1 MAKPS
6 PVKIPTTTLDD
17 YAHSPFHY
25 TVVLGDH
32 AGLTRLV
39 SSLPKLTEPE
49 QIHTESDSISQ
60 ERVAEIISAVIDRRD
75 VPFRETPLHL
85 AVRISDVLA
94 VKTISS
100 AGADAALRN
109 VAGWN
114 ALDEA
119 VCRGNAEITEI
130 ILRHQ
135 RRSGWCK
142 WRRRLP
148 YLIAV
153 LGRMRDFYVEVSISF
168 ESSVIPF
175 FGKVVSIPVAPSDTY
190 RIWKREGDLRAD
202 MSLTGFDRFKIR
214 RANRSFLFLSDD
226 DVSSPG
232 TLLVLNREEKTILNA
247 FENAGETVSER
258 EMDVTKAELVEMK
271 NWRGQEKVE
280 TVREWKA
287 KRYEVKNMSFSSKSR
302 TAAVTAGETEQNSV
316 SDNQNGRSFSKPLTR
331 QLSCSNVEEKE
342 VQTSSRRRR
351 KSVSLPAAEV
361 PAVAS
366 GVPRIKGKETV
377 KSLSPSVWL
386 TNDFPLTTE
395 ELLPVLDILAINVEA
410 VRRMKELLTVR
421 FPPGTFP
428 VKMSIPVIPTVKVVI
443 TFSKF
448 VALPSMDQFYTPV
461 SSPSHISAGVEDQ
474 CDVESDTRTPSTLR
488 RSFSTP
494 SWLRLKAT
502 KKSSQRRLKKEQ
514 AQMVDPFT
522 IPAGYKWTSKSD

>member
-25 TVVLGDH
+25 AVVLGDH
-32 AGLTRLV
+32 AGLIRLV

-49 QIHTESDSISQ
+49 QIHTESDSVSQ
-60 ERVAEIISAVIDRRD
+60 ERAAEIISAVIDRRD

-85 AVRISDVLA
+85 AVRIGDVLA
-94 VKTISS
+94 VKTLSS

-119 VCRGNAEITEI
+119 VRRGNAEITEM

-135 RRSGWCK
+135 RRSAWCR

-148 YLIAV
+148 CLIAV
-153 LGRMRDFYVEVSISF
+153 LERMRDFYVEVSISF

-175 FGKVVSIPVAPSDTY
+175 FGKVAPSDTY
-190 RIWKREGDLRAD
+190 RIWKRGEDLRAD
-202 MSLTGFDRFKIR
+202 TSLTGFDRFKIR
-214 RANRSFLFLSDD
+214 RANRRFLFLGEG
-226 DVSSPG
+226 DVSSSSPG
-232 TLLVLNREEKTILNA
+232 TLLVLNREDKTISNA

-258 EMDVTKAELVEMK
+258 EMDFTKAELVVMK
-271 NWRGQEKVE
+271 NWRGKEKVE
-280 TVREWKA
+280 TVGEWKA
-287 KRYEVKNMSFSSKSR
+287 KRYEAKNVSFSLKSPKV
-302 TAAVTAGETEQNSV
+302 AVAAGETEKNSP
-316 SDNQNGRSFSKPLTR
+316 SLTR
-331 QLSCSNVEEKE
+331 QLSCSDVEEKE
-342 VQTSSRRRR
+342 VQPSSLRRGR

-361 PAVAS
+361 SVAGS
-366 GVPRIKGKETV
+366 VPRIKGKETV
-377 KSLSPSVWL
+377 KSLSPLVWL
-386 TNDFPLTTE
+386 TDDFPLTTE

-410 VRRMKELLTVR
+410 VRRMKELLTVK

-448 VALPSMDQFYTPV
+448 VALPSMDFYTPV

-474 CDVESDTRTPSTLR
+474 CDVESDIRTSTTR
-488 RSFSTP
+488 RSF

-514 AQMVDPFT
+514 AQKEDPFA
-522 IPAGYKWTSKSD
+522 IPAGYKWTSNTD

>member
-1 MAKPS
+1 MAKQS

-25 TVVLGDH
+25 AVVLGDH
-32 AGLTRLV
+32 AGLIRLV

-49 QIHTESDSISQ
+49 QIHTESDSVSQ
-60 ERVAEIISAVIDRRD
+60 ERAAEIISAVIDRRD

-85 AVRISDVLA
+85 AVRIGDVLA

-119 VCRGNAEITEI
+119 VRRGNAEITEM

-135 RRSGWCK
+135 RRSAWCR

-148 YLIAV
+148 CLIAV
-153 LGRMRDFYVEVSISF
+153 LERMRDFYVEVSISF

-175 FGKVVSIPVAPSDTY
+175 FGKVTGLLLVAPSDTY
-190 RIWKREGDLRAD
+190 RIWKQGGDLRAD
-202 MSLTGFDRFKIR
+202 TSLTGFDRFKIR
-214 RANRSFLFLSDD
+214 RANRRFLFLSDD
-226 DVSSPG
+226 DVSSSPG
-232 TLLVLNREEKTILNA
+232 TLLVLNSEDKTISNA

-258 EMDVTKAELVEMK
+258 EMDVTKAELVVMK
-271 NWRGQEKVE
+271 SWRGKEKVE
-280 TVREWKA
+280 TVGEWKA
-287 KRYEVKNMSFSSKSR
+287 KRYEVKNVSLSSKLVK
-302 TAAVTAGETEQNSV
+302 AVVAVGETEKNSP
-316 SDNQNGRSFSKPLTR
+316 SLTR
-331 QLSCSNVEEKE
+331 QLSCSDVEEKE
-342 VQTSSRRRR
+342 VQSSSLRRGR

-361 PAVAS
+361 SVAGS
-366 GVPRIKGKETV
+366 VPRIKGKEKTV

-386 TNDFPLTTE
+386 TDDFPLTTE

-410 VRRMKELLTVR
+410 VRRMKELLTVK
-421 FPPGTFP
+421 FPAGTFP

-448 VALPSMDQFYTPV
+448 MALPSMDQFYTPV

-474 CDVESDTRTPSTLR
+474 CDGESDTRTSTSR

-502 KKSSQRRLKKEQ
+502 KKSSQRRLKKGQ
-514 AQMVDPFT
+514 AQMVDPFA
-522 IPAGYKWTSKSD
+522 IPAGYKWTSNTD